1 MILVAR
7 TSTTTTRILLAG
19 IKSFQQ
25 TLSDPAAGTI
35 SFAASCTQRQMLQ
48 PMQMMQHQHP
58 MLHRNPVRL
67 INSAYGA
74 LVEWLP
80 TLSQQQ
86 QQQQQQH
93 LVPLLLT
100 ASYLMGANLI
110 YLTRR
115 AHLRKMTVRQ
125 LWKIRTVREPGVPVS
140 LYLTFLMVWQ
150 VLVIFFPIIEPIVR
164 FGWNRVCF
172 FYSYPNASGCGII
185 LEPTNVQHLKQSERT
200 KHQVRL
206 DWHRFSL
213 NVGNVGREGYRHPPT
228 VERNLPHI
236 DYPKLGL
243 KHWPWRRRLK
253 YTHTNYKQQ
262 KKS

>member
-1 MILVAR
+1 MILMAS
-7 TSTTTTRILLAG
+7 TSATARILLAG

-25 TLSDPAAGTI
+25 PLADAAAGTI
-35 SFAASCTQRQMLQ
+35 ISSAAASSSSCTQRQMQ
-48 PMQMMQHQHP
+48 GMMMQQQQHVH
-58 MLHRNPVRL
+58 MHRNPVRL
-67 INSAYGA
+67 INSACIA

-80 TLSQQQ
+80 TPSELLLQHQQ
-86 QQQQQQH
+86 
-93 LVPLLLT
+93 LIFPLLLT
-100 ASYLMGANLI
+100 ASYLVGANLI
-110 YLTRR
+110 YLIRR
-115 AHLRKMTVRQ
+115 AHVRKMTVGQ
-125 LWKIRTVREPGVPVS
+125 LWKVRTMREPGVPVS
-140 LYLTFLMVWQ
+140 LYLTFLIVWQ
-150 VLVIFFPIIEPIVR
+150 GLVIFFPIVEPIVR

-185 LEPTNVQHLKQSERT
+185 LEPRNVQHLKQSERT

-213 NVGNVGREGYRHPPT
+213 NVGDVGREGYRHPPT

-253 YTHTNYKQQ
+253 YTLRSTKC
-262 KKS
+262 K